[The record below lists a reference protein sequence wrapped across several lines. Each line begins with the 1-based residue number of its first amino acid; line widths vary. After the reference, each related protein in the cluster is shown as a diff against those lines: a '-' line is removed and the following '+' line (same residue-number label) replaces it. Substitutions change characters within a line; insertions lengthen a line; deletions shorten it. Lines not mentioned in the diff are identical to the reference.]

1 MSPTGHLAFGFM
13 AKHFAPKT
21 SIFVLLIAAYLIDI
35 LCFIFRIFG
44 IETADFSPWS
54 HSLIMALIW
63 TLLTFGIFL
72 LITKNIRPSLVIGI
86 VVFSHWILDFLVWN
100 NLLIGFNKE
109 NIIGL
114 GFYNK
119 IGFDLSTVNF
129 DLATIIATV
138 FELTLL
144 AFGLFIYIRTRR
156 NLKKVTNA

>member
-21 SIFVLLIAAYLIDI
+21 SIFVLLFAAYLIDI
-35 LCFIFRIFG
+35 LYFIFPIFG

-54 HSLIMALIW
+54 HSLIMAIIW
-63 TLLTFGIFL
+63 SSLTFVIFL
-72 LITKNIRPSLVIGI
+72 LITKKIRSSLVIGL

-100 NLLIGFNKE
+100 NLPIGFNKE
-109 NIIGL
+109 NITGL
-114 GFYNK
+114 GFYNR
-119 IGFDLSTVNF
+119 IGFDLSTINF
-129 DLATIIATV
+129 DLPTIIATI

-156 NLKKVTNA
+156 NLKKITTA